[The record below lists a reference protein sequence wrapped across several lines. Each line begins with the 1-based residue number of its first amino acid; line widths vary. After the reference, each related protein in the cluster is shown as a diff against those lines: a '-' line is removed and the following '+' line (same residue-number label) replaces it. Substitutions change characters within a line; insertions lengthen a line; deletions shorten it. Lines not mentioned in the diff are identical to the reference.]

1 MRIKKS
7 QLRKIVQEYGSRM
20 GAHQPGYG
28 VGNLTLD
35 DVREVLPQLSSGEQV
50 DVWEKYSHLNNAEE
64 LIQALNEGKRSIKI
78 TKRQL
83 RRIIREEK
91 RRLLED
97 PMRSPEHGLNVPV
110 PTDDDPY
117 LVAEEALQALIGA
130 LASMDPGAAGDMAR
144 YAMDELHGFKR

>member
-7 QLRKIVQEYGSRM
+7 
-20 GAHQPGYG
+20 
-28 VGNLTLD
+28 
-35 DVREVLPQLSSGEQV
+35 
-50 DVWEKYSHLNNAEE
+50 
-64 LIQALNEGKRSIKI
+64 
-78 TKRQL
+78 QL

-97 PMRSPEHGLNVPV
+97 PMQSPEHGLSVPV
-110 PTDDDPY
+110 PTNDDPY

-130 LASMDPGAAGDMAR
+130 LASMDPAAAGDMAR